1 MNEVINI
8 VNNEKESK
16 KSRRIKSTNFKN
28 RYFTKKIEKKHEK
41 ITFGWVLLYILM
53 ILLVFF
59 MALPLIYMINTA
71 FKPLDELFL
80 FPPRYFVKNPTM
92 QNFHDLVTALSSSTV
107 PFGRYIV
114 NSVSVTTVIVALTV
128 IVSSMGAYALQ
139 KLKPPGSKTLFAIIV
154 AALMFSPHVTQ
165 IPRYMVVNSLGLID
179 TFWAL
184 ILPSIAVAYNFF
196 LMKQFLEQFPDELL
210 ESARIDGAKEWM
222 IYFRIVMPSTIP
234 AWSTL
239 IVFSFVSNW
248 NDYFTPL
255 IFTQSQTMKTLPLAL
270 QTIAGGPA
278 TMSIGRAGAVSA
290 ATFLMI
296 LPTIVIFIAMQSK
309 VMQTM
314 VYSGIKG

>member
-1 MNEVINI
+1 MSGNLNVVEDV
-8 VNNEKESK
+8 K
-16 KSRRIKSTNFKN
+16 KSKWLNLKIRHVFRFKK
-28 RYFTKKIEKKHEK
+28 RQYERM
-41 ITFGWVLLYILM
+41 TFGWVMLYIFM
-53 ILLVFF
+53 ILLVFLT
-59 MALPLIYMINTA
+59 ALPLVYMINTA
-71 FKPLDELFL
+71 FKPIDELFL

-92 QNFHDLVTALSSSTV
+92 QNFYDLVTALSSSTV
-107 PFGRYIV
+107 PFGRYVI
-114 NSVSVTTVIVALTV
+114 NSVSVTTIIVILTV
-128 IVSSMGAYALQ
+128 IVSSMGAYSLQ
-139 KLKPPGSKTLFAIIV
+139 KLKPPGANALFSIII

-179 TFWAL
+179 TFGAL

-196 LMKQFLEQFPDELL
+196 LMKQFLEQFPEEIL
-210 ESARIDGAKEWM
+210 ESARIDGAREWT
-222 IYFRIVMPSTIP
+222 IYFKLVMPSTTP

-239 IVFSFVSNW
+239 VVFSFVSNW

-290 ATFLMI
+290 ATFLMT
-296 LPTIVIFIAMQSK
+296 LPTVVIFMIMQTK

-314 VYSGIKG
+314 VHSGIKG